1 MILCSCNVL
10 SDGKIKAAI
19 LGPEC
24 PRTAG
29 AVYKCLGCKP
39 NCGRCF
45 ATVKAMIRDFADAQ
59 NLPEPASA
67 QDALEA
73 SMPSPGT
80 KPKNC
85 CETVLLD

>member
-19 LGPEC
+19 LGPDC
-24 PRTAG
+24 PRTAS

-45 ATVKAMIRDFADAQ
+45 VSVKAMIRDFVESQGLAEAAA
-59 NLPEPASA
+59 P
-67 QDALEA
+67 QDTFEA
-73 SMPSPGT
+73 STLRKSNPDVCF
-80 KPKNC
+80 NRF
-85 CETVLLD
+85 D